1 MNKSYNRFKIDNTL
15 SMGENG
21 FLYYN
26 DIIKKESFNRI
37 IISSIFNL
45 YKKNCIQVDTNKKN
59 ELIIKVLSIKENLK
73 KSEYF
78 IYECLKKIDK
88 DENGTITLNE
98 FNVQENKVFAKNKKN
113 IKELIFNEA
122 IEDSLIEIDKFN
134 LKKECFLKTIIY
146 ILYILPIVFFP
157 KNYIIILVL
166 LMVLINETKKIIPKN
181 ELRKLK
187 DKLIDSNTIKN
198 PTNNKYDIL
207 LLIVFG
213 IIISIVNYLIFNKM
227 YYLLANVLLILMA
240 EALIFLFLIIRNYY
254 KFIKINIFTN
264 KAISIK
270 QDLVGL
276 SNFLKDYSLIENRKS
291 IEINLWDNYLIFS
304 VLFNINNTIP
314 KELKI
319 EFFDKSKN
327 LKTEKQFDYYENKF
341 FYINEKNEKIY
352 LE

>member
-1 MNKSYNRFKIDNTL
+1 MNKFYNRFNIDNTL

-37 IISSIFNL
+37 ILSSIFNL
-45 YKKNCIQVDTNKKN
+45 YKKKCINIDTNEKN

-98 FNVQENKVFAKNKKN
+98 FNAQENKVFAKNKKS

-122 IEDSLIEIDKFN
+122 IEDGLIDTEKYN
-134 LKKECFLKTIIY
+134 LKKEYFFKTLVFIFYII
-146 ILYILPIVFFP
+146 PMAFFP
-157 KNYIIILVL
+157 KNYLIMLVL
-166 LMVLINETKKIIPKN
+166 LMVIITEIKKIIPKN
-181 ELRKLK
+181 ELRKIK
-187 DKLIDSNTIKN
+187 DKLIYSNTIKKS
-198 PTNNKYDIL
+198 TNNKYDIL
-207 LLIVFG
+207 LLIILGV
-213 IIISIVNYLIFNKM
+213 IISIVNYIIFNKM
-227 YYLLANVLLILMA
+227 YFIVANVLLIFIA
-240 EALIFLFLIIRNYY
+240 EALIFLFFIIRNYY

-270 QDLVGL
+270 QELVGL

-327 LKTEKQFDYYENKF
+327 QKIEKQFDYYENKF
-341 FYINEKNEKIY
+341 FYKNEKNEKIY